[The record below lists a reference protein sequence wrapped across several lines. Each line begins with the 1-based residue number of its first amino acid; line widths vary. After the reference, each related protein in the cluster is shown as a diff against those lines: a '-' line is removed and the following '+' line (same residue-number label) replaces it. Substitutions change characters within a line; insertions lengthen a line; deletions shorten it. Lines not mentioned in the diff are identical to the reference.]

1 MHISQLVRIMPQ
13 TKQPPTK
20 RNQQKQVSS
29 IKWNQYK
36 IGETQ
41 AQIMKELNQLVAKKE
56 YRRNVG
62 LEVGVFREFKGNTHW
77 NLYLTIQLAE
87 IISKRMHNDLKTL
100 FLQLTQ
106 GINYSNTFL
115 NNILQQLKNTEY
127 NINNATTISSNN
139 TIKSIR
145 AQISKLNS
153 LSEQITKVGKDFN
166 SKTRAVNEE
175 LNNVSESLKTALS
188 EGVQVILTELGTR
201 ADSEQA
207 IITSEILGLKD
218 FTNEKLNEL
227 IEQSTT
233 SSENNVNA
241 IQDISTQFSDK
252 ISKLGTEVKSL
263 EKHMTTLHEATNNVL
278 DDQQGAI
285 IVEFQEGLGGVIKQN
300 LDTHNKII
308 ESETNSANSVMTR
321 IDENAENLTSLFDA
335 TNEHI
340 EKIHENINISLKNME
355 DEYNNE
361 LKTEITDVR
370 SILSIIRSDI
380 ELMKSV
386 LTKLDSK
393 S

>member
-1 MHISQLVRIMPQ
+1 MPQ